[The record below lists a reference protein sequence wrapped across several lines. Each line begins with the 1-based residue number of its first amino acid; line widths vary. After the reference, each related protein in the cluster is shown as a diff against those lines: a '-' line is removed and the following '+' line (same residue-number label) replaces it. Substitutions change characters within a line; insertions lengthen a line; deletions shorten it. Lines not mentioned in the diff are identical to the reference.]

1 MRRQTRLFR
10 TARCQLMPISSMT
23 RLGQVCDDSAVRI
36 RPALTIALC
45 LVLAAVRVVGTHVHL
60 EHTDS
65 PGSSHAITHH
75 FTMTEDDSP
84 GHLMSHLL
92 HGDVDADDSVQSTA
106 KLFLT
111 ADVFGP
117 ALLFIVL
124 CSLFE
129 PAMGLLLPRSR
140 PPLRPPPRR
149 SVFALS
155 PPSHAPPV
163 AS

>member
-1 MRRQTRLFR
+1 M
-10 TARCQLMPISSMT
+10 
-23 RLGQVCDDSAVRI
+23 RI

-45 LVLAAVRVVGTHVHL
+45 LILVAVRVVGTHVHL
-60 EHTDS
+60 EHTHEA
-65 PGSSHAITHH
+65 GSHAITHH
-75 FTMTEDDSP
+75 FAMTEDDSP
-84 GHLMSHLL
+84 GHLMSHLI
-92 HGDVDADDSVQSTA
+92 HGDVDADDSVHSTA
-106 KLFLT
+106 KLFLM
-111 ADVFGP
+111 AGVFGP

-140 PPLRPPPRR
+140 PELRPPPRR